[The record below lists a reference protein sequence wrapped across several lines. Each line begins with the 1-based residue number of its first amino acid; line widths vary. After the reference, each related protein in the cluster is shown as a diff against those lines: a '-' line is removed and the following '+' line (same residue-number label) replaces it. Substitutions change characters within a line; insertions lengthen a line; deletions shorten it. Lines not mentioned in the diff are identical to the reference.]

1 MDDNEKDKEEPEI
14 VDAELIDE
22 EDEEEAKKDQG
33 KTTPRTPL
41 SADTVMVPCHHGCTC
56 GLHQQTV
63 YGDLVEEHK
72 KTVLDNGEMG
82 ELAQAVYDTTRMLN
96 GFHNRFV
103 ELRGTAI
110 RTHHRAQRALRDLTT
125 SLTGAEFRKAH
136 VELDRIEEAYADLSP
151 DERHPAPWWLYA
163 LWILSMLF
171 MAAFDAYFFQQIFL
185 NILGVSL
192 NDPIWK
198 KDIGLVVAL
207 VLAIGM
213 IAAGRI
219 LAGPVWRLRHS
230 WRRPYG
236 PDEPPL
242 GRWSRRGRGLA
253 LIATPV
259 AIFSILAYWALY
271 RGDVAMED
279 QLNSQNGTNFQVIAP
294 PIGVALLLLSL
305 ALTVVVLEVL
315 VYNPY
320 YTQRKRAEKQLAK
333 VREGGTVIFEAAVK
347 AVEEHEIAWGNLRS
361 ARDEVIS
368 FAHAELV
375 RPWREVILPSRLRH
389 GKAGPDAIAAKYGA
403 KIEVIPDEISAEGVN
418 RLAEVRITYQL
429 FEGIT
434 QPQPGPGPLAEVVR
448 AVLELD
454 PKDLRDELERLDRQL
469 HGETAGADASGPSP
483 AEHDHAAAQS

>member
-1 MDDNEKDKEEPEI
+1 VGDNEKDREEPEI
-14 VDAELIDE
+14 VDAVIVDE
-22 EDEEEAKKDQG
+22 EEEAKRDQE
-33 KTTPRTPL
+33 KAKPRPPL
-41 SADTVMVPCHHGCTC
+41 SAGTVMVPCHHGCTC

-63 YGDLVEEHK
+63 YGDLVDEHK
-72 KTVLDNGEMG
+72 KTILDNGEMG

-96 GFHNRFV
+96 SFHNRFV
-103 ELRGTAI
+103 ELRGTTI

-125 SLTGAEFRKAH
+125 SLTGAEFRKAR
-136 VELDRIEEAYADLSP
+136 VELDRIEATYADLSP
-151 DERHPAPWWLYA
+151 DERHPAPWWLYT

-171 MAAFDAYFFQQIFL
+171 MAAFDAYFFQQTFL
-185 NILGVSL
+185 NILGVSP

-198 KDIGLVVAL
+198 RDIGLVVAL

-213 IAAGRI
+213 IATGRI

-242 GRWSRRGRGLA
+242 RRRHRWGRIGGL
-253 LIATPV
+253 LATP
-259 AIFSILAYWALY
+259 AAMFGILAWWAQY
-271 RGDVAMED
+271 RGTVAMED
-279 QLNSQNGTNFQVIAP
+279 QVNAQNGTNFQVIAP

-320 YTQRKRAEKQLAK
+320 CAQRKRAEKQLAK
-333 VREGGTVIFEAAVK
+333 AREGGTVIFEAAAK

-389 GKAGPDAIAAKYGA
+389 GKAGPDAIEAKYGA
-403 KIEVIPDEISAEGVN
+403 KIEVIPDETSADGVN

-429 FEGIT
+429 FEDIT

-448 AVLELD
+448 AVLDLD
-454 PKDLRDELERLDRQL
+454 PKALKEELDRLDRQL
-469 HGETAGADASGPSP
+469 HGDPAEANSSGPSP
-483 AEHDHAAAQS
+483 AEPDHAAAQS